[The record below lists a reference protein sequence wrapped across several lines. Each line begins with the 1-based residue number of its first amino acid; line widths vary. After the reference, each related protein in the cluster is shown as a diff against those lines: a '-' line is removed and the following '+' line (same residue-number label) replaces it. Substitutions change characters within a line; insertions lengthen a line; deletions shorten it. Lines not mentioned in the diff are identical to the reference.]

1 MTRKIFRGTIEYNL
15 DKTPK
20 IHAIGDFATING
32 NLTMILEIESF
43 LLEEKSSLLIVT
55 YIVQDMNK
63 PVLPEELIPHTY
75 MGTYEHTIFTSLYDK
90 DDVTINNLKVGN
102 TYNHQGYVYKVLEY
116 THLELVGKELSVGF
130 TVKPISPVLPSK
142 LKQKRLQYKREQVN
156 FVVMDN
162 TSKRQR
168 T

>member
-1 MTRKIFRGTIEYNL
+1 MTRKIFRGTIEYTL
-15 DKTPK
+15 DETPK
-20 IHAIGDFATING
+20 IHAIGDFATINE

-63 PVLPEELIPHTY
+63 SVLPEELIPHTY

-102 TYNHQGYVYKVLEY
+102 TYNHQGYVYKVLEF
-116 THLELVGKELSVGF
+116 THLELAGQELSVGF
-130 TVKPISPVLPSK
+130 TVKPISPVLPQK
-142 LKQKRLQYKREQVN
+142 LKQKRLEYKKEQVN
-156 FVVMDN
+156 FRVLDN

-168 T
+168 S